1 MSRHHDCCRTLLYFG
16 NGHSEQQADGRWGN
30 LFFDERTKEVEEK
43 AHQLEIALE
52 SEKKY
57 SALQQQFVSL
67 VSHEFRTPL
76 SIIDGT
82 TQRIIR
88 TRDDIGPDQLMER
101 GKKIRNAVGRM
112 ISLIDVTLYAS
123 RLEEGK
129 IEMNAEDCPLKDVIV
144 EICENH
150 KEISQVHDIEQDLSA
165 LPQSIYADT
174 TLLEHVFT
182 NILSNAIKYSPA
194 TSLIHVRGWTEGDHI
209 KVSVQD
215 HGIGISTADLERMF
229 ERYFRAKT
237 AAGIVGTG
245 IGLNISKEFITM
257 HGGTIEVSSVKG
269 EGSTFT
275 VTLPIKGLNQAS

>member
-1 MSRHHDCCRTLLYFG
+1 M
-16 NGHSEQQADGRWGN
+16 
-30 LFFDERTKEVEEK
+30 
-43 AHQLEIALE
+43 
-52 SEKKY
+52 
-57 SALQQQFVSL
+57 
-67 VSHEFRTPL
+67 
-76 SIIDGT
+76 
-82 TQRIIR
+82 
-88 TRDDIGPDQLMER
+88 
-101 GKKIRNAVGRM
+101 NAF
-112 ISLIDVTLYAS
+112 SLIDVTLYAS

-129 IEMNAEDCPLKDVIV
+129 IEMNAEDCRLKDVIH

-150 KEISQVHDIEQDLSA
+150 MEISQVHDIEQDLSA

-174 TLLEHVFT
+174 TLIEHVFT

-245 IGLNISKEFITM
+245 IGLNISKEFIAM

-275 VTLPIKGLNQAS
+275 VTLPIKGLQPGFLSRQSVGARA